1 MTASQGARSH
11 VVTGMG
17 NEGTPFA
24 AMVRRLLDSLEA
36 PGGDTVVVRWT
47 DGRCGHATVWDH
59 SLERMLL
66 QSACAGDDDALDLL
80 LRREWFGVY
89 RIVAAAEP
97 DGGRAEEL
105 VQEVFARA
113 ISSLPRLRDRGVPLR
128 SSLAQIARRLLRD
141 RQRASSSVVAPGGV
155 PGSFGEPEPPDLV
168 VLPTQAPLGGPS
180 GNRASGDPCVMVL
193 SADDRP
199 RVVAALERLPRHCRE
214 LLWLRIV
221 EGRTETEIG
230 VEWGRTPDA
239 VRELQ
244 LRALRTLRAGL
255 DAEALDSGVLDEG
268 PPPAGAAD
276 AEASDGDLLPRSG
289 TDRGGTDPSPDG
301 QR

>member
-1 MTASQGARSH
+1 MSH
-11 VVTGMG
+11 
-17 NEGTPFA
+17 EGTPFA

-36 PGGDTVVVRWT
+36 PDGDTVVVRWT
-47 DGRCGHATVWDH
+47 DGRSDHGTLWDH

-66 QSACAGDDDALDLL
+66 QSACAGDDDALDVL

-89 RIVAAAEP
+89 RLVAGSEP
-97 DGGRAEEL
+97 DGARAEEL

-113 ISSLPRLRDRGVPLR
+113 INSLPRLCEQGVPLR

-141 RQRASSSVVAPGGV
+141 RQRTSSPIGAPGGV
-155 PGSFGEPEPPDLV
+155 PGVFDAPERPSLV
-168 VLPTQAPLGGPS
+168 VLPAQEPAGTEVGQLGELPGS
-180 GNRASGDPCVMVL
+180 AGHLESSVMVL

-199 RVVAALERLPRHCRE
+199 TVVAALERLPRQCRD

-244 LRALRTLRAGL
+244 LHALRALRAGL
-255 DAEALDSGVLDEG
+255 DGDV
-268 PPPAGAAD
+268 AD
-276 AEASDGDLLPRSG
+276 AGDA
-289 TDRGGTDPSPDG
+289 DPSKD
-301 QR
+301 RLR

>member
-1 MTASQGARSH
+1 
-11 VVTGMG
+11 MG

-36 PGGDTVVVRWT
+36 PDGGTVVVRWT
-47 DGRCGHATVWDH
+47 DGRCDHGTVWDH

-89 RIVAAAEP
+89 RLVVVSEP
-97 DGGRAEEL
+97 DGRRAEEL

-113 ISSLPRLRDRGVPLR
+113 IAALPRLRDGGVPFR
-128 SSLAQIARRLLRD
+128 SSVAQIARRLLRD
-141 RQRASSSVVAPGGV
+141 RQPTSPPIGGPRGV
-155 PGSFGEPEPPDLV
+155 PGAFGEPEPPDLV
-168 VLPTQAPLGGPS
+168 VLPAQASSAEDPDPS
-180 GNRASGDPCVMVL
+180 CSQPSVMVL

-199 RVVAALERLPRHCRE
+199 RVVAALDRLPRHCRE

-221 EGRTETEIG
+221 EGHTETEIG

-244 LRALRTLRAGL
+244 RRALRALRAGL
-255 DAEALDSGVLDEG
+255 DAEALDDELLDAATPGADVLE
-268 PPPAGAAD
+268 
-276 AEASDGDLLPRSG
+276 
-289 TDRGGTDPSPDG
+289 TDRGGPPDPSPDG
-301 QR
+301 RS